1 MKNEKDFF
9 DNTAVPEIVSRK
21 CNEAYEIIYRE
32 CEQKNRNR
40 IEVSSYTAVSE
51 NNKPEE
57 VVFENCEQDNKGK
70 KRIAFKRFG
79 AIAACAAVLAGVT
92 VPAVWEYAPSIKSA
106 FGMAEVETDS
116 IVPTE
121 EGIAKENILALEDK
135 RWEDSQCADIEI
147 QNVYCDESQLAVYL
161 ALTPKDEQLKNLT
174 GVQAKCTV
182 KIDGKDVVEETE
194 ELYIGFTADVDGNY
208 YTRLYYSF
216 LDIRE
221 DSELQIHI
229 YDIQGVNGLVQN
241 WVPNDDMSG
250 TYVPETTEVL
260 SGDYKFERKL
270 TPDPGNNR
278 TYEVNETQNGITL
291 ESVVVTPFDTTVHIS
306 GFDYSVQSI
315 QDYVVK
321 DQEGNVLDCYGL
333 LSDDD
338 GETFNGA
345 VYNTPLKTATALYV
359 EVFGTDQYDL
369 PVGCEFKVPIEKG
382 FDEKY
387 IVEPDFGEPT
397 LNPPLEEIESEY
409 EIVLQEQYDEAMEK
423 AVHEPV
429 GTTIPL
435 LNDNFLMNVKIT
447 GSEVGEISDYEVDP
461 EKLQWYEEKCGTTDD
476 AKMLL
481 VTYEVE
487 NTVNVEKDAYFCG
500 FEMVSKNLRAGSE
513 WTVIPSDP
521 EYISYTE
528 NGGKSLYKYTFA
540 PYETKTITYGYIVPE
555 SEVETGY
562 CAFAVENEIGSGFMP
577 EKLIDGRAKLYEIE

>member
-21 CNEAYEIIYRE
+21 CNEAYEIIYKE
-32 CEQKNRNR
+32 CEQKNKNR
-40 IEVSSYTAVSE
+40 IEVSRYTAVSE
-51 NNKPEE
+51 KNKPEE

-79 AIAACAAVLAGVT
+79 AIAACVAVLAGIT
-92 VPAVWEYAPSIKSA
+92 IPAVWEYAPSIKSA
-106 FGMAEVETDS
+106 FGTVSEETDS

-121 EGIAKENILALEDK
+121 ESIAKENILSLEDK

-147 QNVYCDESQLAVYL
+147 QNVYCDESHLAVYL
-161 ALTPKDEQLKNLT
+161 ALTPKSEQLKNLT

-208 YTRLYYSF
+208 YTRLYYTN
-216 LDIRE
+216 LYIRE

-260 SGDYKFERKL
+260 KGDFVFERKL
-270 TPDPGNNR
+270 TPDASNNR

-291 ESVVVTPFDTTVHIS
+291 EKVVVTPFDTTVYIS
-306 GFDYSVQSI
+306 GLDYSI
-315 QDYVVK
+315 YDFGVK
-321 DQEGNVLDCYGL
+321 DQDGNELECYGA
-333 LSDDD
+333 LSDDY
-338 GETFNGA
+338 GEQFIGS

-359 EVFGTDQYDL
+359 EVFRLDQDDF
-369 PVGCEFKVPIEKG
+369 PVDYVFEVPIEKG
-382 FDEKY
+382 FDEKN
-387 IVEPDFGEPT
+387 VEPDFGEVT
-397 LNPPLEEIESEY
+397 LNPPMEEVEADYES
-409 EIVLQEQYDEAMEK
+409 VLQEQYDKAMEK
-423 AVHEPV
+423 AVYEPV
-429 GTTIPL
+429 GATIPL
-435 LNDNFLMNVKIT
+435 LYDNYLLNVRIT
-447 GSEVGEISDYEVDP
+447 GSEVGEISDYDIDSEYI
-461 EKLQWYEEKCGTTDD
+461 QRYEDLCGGIDD
-476 AKMLL
+476 AKLLL
-481 VTYEVE
+481 VTYELE
-487 NTVNVEKDAYFCG
+487 NTINLERDICFCG
-500 FEMVSKNLRAGSE
+500 FEMVSKDLRAGSD
-513 WTVIPSDP
+513 WTALPSDP

-555 SEVETGY
+555 REIETGY
-562 CAFAVENEIGSGFMP
+562 CAFAVEKQAGAGFMP
-577 EKLIDGRAKLYEIE
+577 EKLIDGTAKLYEIE

>member
-21 CNEAYEIIYRE
+21 CNEAYEIIYKE
-32 CEQKNRNR
+32 CEQKNKNR
-40 IEVSSYTAVSE
+40 IEVSRYTAVSE
-51 NNKPEE
+51 KNKPEE

-70 KRIAFKRFG
+70 KRIAIKRFG
-79 AIAACAAVLAGVT
+79 AIAACVAVLAGIT
-92 VPAVWEYAPSIKSA
+92 IPAVSEYAPSIKSA
-106 FGMAEVETDS
+106 FGIASEETDS
-116 IVPTE
+116 IAPTE
-121 EGIAKENILALEDK
+121 ESIAKENILSLEDK

-147 QNVYCDESQLAVYL
+147 QNVCCDESRLAVYL

-174 GVQAKCTV
+174 GVQTKCTV

-194 ELYIGFTADVDGNY
+194 ELYTGFTADVDGNY
-208 YTRLYYSF
+208 YTRLYYSY

-241 WVPNDDMSG
+241 WVDNDEISG
-250 TYVPETTEVL
+250 AYMPETTEVL
-260 SGDYKFERKL
+260 SGDFVFERKL
-270 TPDPGNNR
+270 TPDPGNNI

-291 ESVVVTPFDTTVHIS
+291 ESVVVTPFDTTVYIS
-306 GFDYSVQSI
+306 GLDYSI
-315 QDYVVK
+315 YDFTVK
-321 DQEGNVLDCYGL
+321 DQDGNELECYGA
-333 LSDDD
+333 LSDDY
-338 GETFNGA
+338 GEQFIGS

-359 EVFGTDQYDL
+359 EVFRLDQDDF
-369 PVGCEFKVPIEKG
+369 PVDYVFEVPIEKG

-423 AVHEPV
+423 AVYEPV

-435 LNDNFLMNVKIT
+435 LYDNYLLNVRIT
-447 GSEVGEISDYEVDP
+447 GSEVGEISDYDIDSEYI
-461 EKLQWYEEKCGTTDD
+461 QRYEDLCGGIDD
-476 AKMLL
+476 AKLLL

-487 NTVNVEKDAYFCG
+487 NTINVEKDMYFCG
-500 FEMVSKNLRAGSE
+500 FEMVSKNLRADSD

-540 PYETKTITYGYIVPE
+540 PYETKTIIYGYIVPE
-555 SEVETGY
+555 SEIETGY

-577 EKLIDGRAKLYEIE
+577 EKLIDGTAKLYEIE

>member
-1 MKNEKDFF
+1 MKNDFF

-40 IEVSSYTAVSE
+40 TEISSYTAVSE
-51 NNKPEE
+51 KNKPEE

-79 AIAACAAVLAGVT
+79 AIAACVAVLAGIT
-92 VPAVWEYAPSIKSA
+92 IPAVWSYAPSIKSA
-106 FGMAEVETDS
+106 FGVVSEEES

-121 EGIAKENILALEDK
+121 ESIAKENILSLEDK
-135 RWEDSQCADIEI
+135 RWEESQCADIEI
-147 QNVYCDESQLAVYL
+147 QNVYCDESHLAVYL
-161 ALTPKDEQLKNLT
+161 ALTPESEQLRNLT

-194 ELYIGFTADVDGNY
+194 ELYISFTADVDGNY
-208 YTRLYYSF
+208 YTHLYYTN

-229 YDIQGVNGLVQN
+229 YDIEGVNGLVQN
-241 WVPNDDMSG
+241 WVVNDEISG
-250 TYVPETTEVL
+250 AYMPETTGVL
-260 SGDYKFERKL
+260 SGDFVFERKL
-270 TPDPGNNR
+270 TPDPSNNR

-291 ESVVVTPFDTTVHIS
+291 EKVVVTPFDTSVYIS
-306 GFDYSVQSI
+306 GLDYNTH
-315 QDYVVK
+315 DFTVK
-321 DQEGNVLDCYGL
+321 DQDGNGLECYGA

-338 GETFNGA
+338 GEQIIGSL
-345 VYNTPLKTATALYV
+345 YRTPLKTATALYV
-359 EVFGTDQYDL
+359 EVFRIDQDGF
-369 PVGCEFKVPIEKG
+369 PVDYVFEVPIEKG

-397 LNPPLEEIESEY
+397 LNPSMEEVEADYES
-409 EIVLQEQYDEAMEK
+409 VLQEQYDEAMEK
-423 AVHEPV
+423 AVYEPV

-435 LNDNFLMNVKIT
+435 LYDNYLLNVRIT
-447 GSEVGEISDYEVDP
+447 GSEVGEISDYDIDSEYI
-461 EKLQWYEEKCGTTDD
+461 QRYEDLCGTTDD

-487 NTVNVEKDAYFCG
+487 NTINVEKEMYFCG
-500 FEMVSKNLRAGSE
+500 FEMVSKDLRAGSD
-513 WTVIPSDP
+513 WTVLPSDP

-555 SEVETGY
+555 SEIETGY
-562 CAFAVENEIGSGFMP
+562 CAYAVEKQAGAGFMP
-577 EKLIDGRAKLYEIE
+577 EKLIDGTSKLYEIE

>member
-21 CNEAYEIIYRE
+21 CNEAYEIIYKE
-32 CEQKNRNR
+32 CEQKNKNR
-40 IEVSSYTAVSE
+40 AEISSYTAVSE
-51 NNKPEE
+51 KNKPEE

-79 AIAACAAVLAGVT
+79 AIAACVAVLAGIT
-92 VPAVWEYAPSIKSA
+92 IPAVWEYAPSIKSA
-106 FGMAEVETDS
+106 FGTVNEETDS
-116 IVPTE
+116 IVSTE
-121 EGIAKENILALEDK
+121 ESTKENILALEDK
-135 RWEDSQCADIEI
+135 RYEDSQCADIEI
-147 QNVYCDESQLAVYL
+147 QNAYCDESQLAVCL
-161 ALTPKDEQLKNLT
+161 ALTPKSEQLKNLT

-241 WVPNDDMSG
+241 WVDNGEISG
-250 TYVPETTEVL
+250 AYMPETTEVL
-260 SGDYKFERKL
+260 SGDFAFERKL
-270 TPDPGNNR
+270 TPDTSNNR

-291 ESVVVTPFDTTVHIS
+291 ESVAVTPFDTTVYIS
-306 GFDYSVQSI
+306 GLDYSTH
-315 QDYVVK
+315 DFTVK
-321 DQEGNVLDCYGL
+321 DQDGNELECYGA
-333 LSDDD
+333 LSDDY
-338 GETFNGA
+338 GEQIIGSL
-345 VYNTPLKTATALYV
+345 YRTPLKTATALYV
-359 EVFGTDQYDL
+359 EVFRLDQDGF
-369 PVGCEFKVPIEKG
+369 PVDYVFEVPIEKG

-397 LNPPLEEIESEY
+397 LNPPMEEVEADYES
-409 EIVLQEQYDEAMEK
+409 VLQEQYDEAMEK
-423 AVHEPV
+423 AVYEPV

-435 LNDNFLMNVKIT
+435 LYDNYLLNVRIT
-447 GSEVGEISDYEVDP
+447 GSEVGEISDYDIDSEYI
-461 EKLQWYEEKCGTTDD
+461 QRYEDLCGGIDD
-476 AKMLL
+476 AKLLL

-487 NTVNVEKDAYFCG
+487 NTINVEKDMYFCG
-500 FEMVSKNLRAGSE
+500 FEMVSKDLRAGSD

-540 PYETKTITYGYIVPE
+540 PYETKTITYGYIVPA
-555 SEVETGY
+555 SEIETGY
-562 CAFAVENEIGSGFMP
+562 CAYAVEKQAGAGFMV
-577 EKLIDGRAKLYEIE
+577 ENLLDGTGKLYEIE

>member
-21 CNEAYEIIYRE
+21 CNEAYEIIYKE

-40 IEVSSYTAVSE
+40 TEISSYTAVSE
-51 NNKPEE
+51 KNKPEE

-70 KRIAFKRFG
+70 KRIAIKRFG
-79 AIAACAAVLAGVT
+79 AIAACVAVLAGIT
-92 VPAVWEYAPSIKSA
+92 IPAVWEYAPSIKSA
-106 FGMAEVETDS
+106 FGTVSEETDS

-147 QNVYCDESQLAVYL
+147 QNVYCDESHLAVYL

-174 GVQAKCTV
+174 GVQAKCTI

-194 ELYIGFTADVDGNY
+194 ELYIGFSADVDGNY
-208 YTRLYYSF
+208 YTRLYYSY

-241 WVPNDDMSG
+241 WVDNDEISG
-250 TYVPETTEVL
+250 AYMPETTEVL
-260 SGDYKFERKL
+260 SGDFVFERKL
-270 TPDPGNNR
+270 TPDPGNNI

-291 ESVVVTPFDTTVHIS
+291 ESVVVTPFDTTVYIN
-306 GFDYSVQSI
+306 GLDYSI
-315 QDYVVK
+315 YDFGVK
-321 DQEGNVLDCYGL
+321 DQDGNELECYGA
-333 LSDDD
+333 LSDDY
-338 GETFNGA
+338 GEQFIGS

-359 EVFGTDQYDL
+359 EVFRLDQDDF
-369 PVGCEFKVPIEKG
+369 PVDYVFEVPIEKG
-382 FDEKY
+382 FDEKC

-397 LNPPLEEIESEY
+397 LNPPMEEVEADYES
-409 EIVLQEQYDEAMEK
+409 VLQEQYDEAMEK
-423 AVHEPV
+423 AVYEPV

-435 LNDNFLMNVKIT
+435 LYDNYLLNVRIT
-447 GSEVGEISDYEVDP
+447 GSEVGEISDYDIDSEYI
-461 EKLQWYEEKCGTTDD
+461 QRYEDLCGGIDD
-476 AKMLL
+476 AKLLL

-487 NTVNVEKDAYFCG
+487 NTINVERDMYFCG
-500 FEMVSKNLRAGSE
+500 FEMVSKDLRAGSD

-555 SEVETGY
+555 SEIETGY

-577 EKLIDGRAKLYEIE
+577 EKLIDGTAKLYEIE

>member
-51 NNKPEE
+51 KNKPEE

-79 AIAACAAVLAGVT
+79 AIAACVAVLAGIT
-92 VPAVWEYAPSIKSA
+92 IPAVWEYAPSIKSA

-121 EGIAKENILALEDK
+121 ESIAKENILALEDI

-147 QNVYCDESQLAVYL
+147 QNVYCDESHLAVYL

-194 ELYIGFTADVDGNY
+194 ELYIGFSADVDGNY

-229 YDIQGVNGLVQN
+229 YDIEGVNGLVQN

-260 SGDYKFERKL
+260 KGDFVFERKL
-270 TPDPGNNR
+270 TADTSNNR

-291 ESVVVTPFDTTVHIS
+291 EKVVVTPFDTSVYIS
-306 GFDYSVQSI
+306 GLDYSTH
-315 QDYVVK
+315 DFTVK
-321 DQEGNVLDCYGL
+321 DQDGNELECYGA

-338 GETFNGA
+338 GEQIIGSL
-345 VYNTPLKTATALYV
+345 YRTPLKTATALYV
-359 EVFGTDQYDL
+359 EVFRLDQDGF
-369 PVGCEFKVPIEKG
+369 PVDYVFEVPIEKG

-397 LNPPLEEIESEY
+397 LNPPLEEIEAEY

-435 LNDNFLMNVKIT
+435 LNDNFLMNIRIT

-461 EKLQWYEEKCGTTDD
+461 EKLQWYEEQCGTIDD

-500 FEMVSKNLRAGSE
+500 FEMVSKDLRAGSD

-555 SEVETGY
+555 SEIETGY

-577 EKLIDGRAKLYEIE
+577 EKLIDGTAKLYEIE